1 MNRDAD
7 RLPPRLATCFL
18 RWYCRSELLDEVEGD
33 LYELFQRRIEKEGL
47 QRARLRYW
55 LNVLM
60 FRQPDYIRKRKRLNL
75 INHTAML
82 RNYFIIALRSILK
95 QKSYSLLNIIG
106 LSLGLACTFLI
117 TLWIQDE
124 MRYDSFHESGDHLYR
139 VMRHVHS
146 DGQINTYNQ
155 VTWNISH
162 SL

>member
-1 MNRDAD
+1 MSERNSHTTKM
-7 RLPPRLATCFL
+7 PPKLAIRFL
-18 RWYCRSELLDEVEGD
+18 RWYCRPELVDEVEGD
-33 LYELFQRRIEKEGL
+33 LYELFQRRIETEGL

-60 FRQPDYIRKRKRLNL
+60 FFHPDYIRRRKYYPN
-75 INHTAML
+75 NHTAML

-146 DGQINTYNQ
+146 DGQI
-155 VTWNISH
+155 
-162 SL
+162 